1 MKKNVRKNVLL
12 SLSLLSLGA
21 LAVGGMAWQNS
32 GFVTANAEN
41 AFSESVDMF
50 YGAKVR
56 IQVEEND
63 PTGIRFG
70 AKLTDYSAEHNYT
83 YGMLVIP
90 TDYLTTYADEIA
102 AASNDY
108 VKAFA
113 SVVVDNGDGTTT
125 TGVKIADMTCY
136 VNTGDFDEDGS
147 TENYIQ
153 GSLVTLKY
161 ANLNRGFTGIA
172 YIKDADNNYLYSEV
186 SVSRSVSYVASVA
199 LHDYAS
205 DTASAGYQTCL
216 KYLHGG
222 VNLKNEVDGETG
234 YTTSSSFAISA
245 ELTDGKISVTQS
257 PAMGYAVKYA
267 TENADVATVDAEGN
281 VTLVGVG
288 TAEITVKC
296 IDRTETVSVT
306 VTEADMLKMKMSA
319 LNAQT
324 LTKIEDGEFTYDAST
339 GTLTADMKGTQ
350 DYRPILW
357 KDDTTASGNFTASTF
372 MKPTKTSSSVAPN
385 TMNGITLAFMGDD
398 GSVKALSF
406 AGKWVGGNGSLK
418 LSIGGTAGAAE
429 TTIDGTQNNTE
440 TGELLKV
447 INAEGELSKEY
458 SLRFSQGLTMN
469 VIRAGDTLTVNWVNK
484 TTSTE
489 RGVFKATYQNNV
501 LTTQYYNSSNVWTD
515 TTCSDAVQSVLKDL
529 LANANETV
537 MMGLTARS
545 LVNETNPGVNGMTY
559 SDISLV
565 ENGATPAQI
574 LNAKLIELGAN
585 TLTNLPTGFT
595 YADNKLTTTLT
606 VTEDVYPIVWTDE
619 AAVEGNFTASVDMA
633 ATINSNTV
641 NMNTKNGI
649 ALVFVGEDGS
659 LKVLTFAGKWNTSG
673 SAVNFDVSAVAGAT
687 STTINA
693 VQTDTEKNRTEISS
707 ISTDNLYNLRF
718 NAVSMKVV
726 RADNTLTVSLI
737 DKNDTERGVFKATYA
752 SGVLTT
758 QYYSSSNEWTDVSCA
773 TDIQA
778 VFTELLTNE
787 SETVMMGLTARAYN
801 GKSNGMTYSNISLAQ
816 N

>member
-1 MKKNVRKNVLL
+1 MKKNVKKNVLL
-12 SLSLLSLGA
+12 SLSLLSMGA
-21 LAVGGMAWQNS
+21 LAVGGMALQNS

-41 AFSESVDMF
+41 AFSESVEMF
-50 YGAKVR
+50 NDAKVR

-63 PTGIRFG
+63 LTGIRFG
-70 AKLTDYSAEHNYT
+70 AKLTNYSAEHNYT

-90 TDYLTTYADEIA
+90 TDYLTTYADEIT
-102 AASNDY
+102 AASKDY
-108 VKAFA
+108 VSAFSTA
-113 SVVVDNGDGTTT
+113 NVEV
-125 TGVKIADMTCY
+125 ADMTCL
-136 VNTGDFDEDGS
+136 VNTGDFDEDGT

-161 ANLNRGFTGIA
+161 ANLKRGFTGIA
-172 YIKDADNNYLYSEV
+172 YIKDADDNYLYSDARL
-186 SVSRSVSYVASVA
+186 SRSVSYIASVA

-205 DTASAGYQTCL
+205 DTESAGYQTCL
-216 KYLHGG
+216 KYVHGG
-222 VNLKNEVDGETG
+222 VNLKNGVDAETG
-234 YTTSSSFAISA
+234 YTTSSDFAISA
-245 ELTDGKISVTQS
+245 ELTDGKISVTQT

-267 TENADVATVDAEGN
+267 TENEDIVTVDAEGN
-281 VTLVGVG
+281 VTLVGIG

-306 VTEADMLKMKMSA
+306 VTETDMLKMSA
-319 LNAQT
+319 LKAQT
-324 LTKIEDGEFTYDAST
+324 LTNIEDGEFTYDEST
-339 GTLTADMKGTQ
+339 GTLFADMKGTQ

-357 KDDTTASGNFTASTF
+357 KNDTTASGNFTAST
-372 MKPTKTSSSVAPN
+372 MMQATSYKSSTGYTVASN

-398 GSVKALSF
+398 GLVKVLSF

-418 LSIGGTAGAAE
+418 LVIGGTAGAAE
-429 TTIDGTQNNTE
+429 ETIDRTHNYIE

-458 SLRFSQGLTMN
+458 SLRFSQGLRMN
-469 VIRAGDTLTVNWVNK
+469 VIRVGDTLTVNWVNK
-484 TTSTE
+484 STSTK
-489 RGVFKATYQNNV
+489 RNVFKATYQNNV

-515 TTCSDAVQSVLKDL
+515 ITCSEAVQSVLKDL

-545 LVNETNPGVNGMTY
+545 YVDGVNGMTY
-559 SDISLV
+559 SNISLV
-565 ENGATPAQI
+565 ENSETPAQI
-574 LNAKLIELGAN
+574 LTAKLTELGAN

-752 SGVLTT
+752 SGALAT

-773 TDIQA
+773 TDIQT
-778 VFTELLTNE
+778 VLTELLTNE
-787 SETVMMGLTARAYN
+787 SETVMMGLTARACSGNRDYP
-801 GKSNGMTYSNISLAQ
+801 NGMSYSNIALTQ